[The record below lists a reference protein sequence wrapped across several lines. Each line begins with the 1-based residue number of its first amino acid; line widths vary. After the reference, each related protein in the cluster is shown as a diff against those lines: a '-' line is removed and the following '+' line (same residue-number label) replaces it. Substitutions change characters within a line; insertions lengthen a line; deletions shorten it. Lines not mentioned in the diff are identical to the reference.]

1 MKTTRGWIGCGV
13 ALLAVALAPAPAC
26 LFDTREAQ
34 EPITSLDCEVVSLDT
49 PVQAFVAIEK
59 SLEECKQDA
68 NYERAISA
76 NFVFSPT
83 LTDSLD
89 QNFIGTGVYDNWTK
103 QVEMDVLKLL
113 LSDAQKLSV
122 SFTPSV
128 LINKNTFVRYRVDY
142 TLDVIA
148 KATPTDTTRYAGVAQ
163 FDVRNEGGNWR
174 VTFWDEIETVAGYS
188 TWGFLKGVLRL
199 RLNP

>member
-1 MKTTRGWIGCGV
+1 MKAARSILVW
-13 ALLAVALAPAPAC
+13 ALACAMLLQTPAC

-34 EPITSLDCEVVSLDT
+34 EPIPDSACPVISLDT
-49 PVQAFVAIEK
+49 PVQAFVAIEQ
-59 SLEECKQDA
+59 SLEVCLQAA

-103 QVEMDVLKLL
+103 PVEMSVLDLL
-113 LSDAQKLSV
+113 LSDAQKINV
-122 SFTPSV
+122 TFTPSI
-128 LINKNTFVRYRVDY
+128 LINKNTFVRYRVPY

-148 KATPTDTTRYAGVAQ
+148 KASPTDTTHYAGVAE
-163 FDVRNEGGNWR
+163 FDVRNEGGTRWR
-174 VTFWDEIETVAGYS
+174 RWPGSRRGDS
-188 TWGFLKGVLRL
+188 
-199 RLNP
+199 

>member
-1 MKTTRGWIGCGV
+1 M
-13 ALLAVALAPAPAC
+13 PAC

-34 EPITSLDCEVVSLDT
+34 EPVDSSDCPVVSLDS
-49 PVQAFVAIEK
+49 PEQAFIAIEK

-89 QNFIGTGVYDNWTK
+89 QNFIGTGVFDNWNK
-103 QVEMDVLKLL
+103 QVEMDVLGLL
-113 LSDAQKLSV
+113 LSDAQKINV
-122 SFTPSV
+122 SFMPSV

-148 KATPTDTTRYAGVAQ
+148 AASPTDTTHYAGVAQ

-174 VTFWDEIETVAGYS
+174 VTFWNEVETVAGYS
-188 TWGFLKGVLRL
+188 TWGFLKGILRL

>member
-1 MKTTRGWIGCGV
+1 MKAARRILTWMLTY
-13 ALLAVALAPAPAC
+13 AMLLQTPAC
-26 LFDTREAQ
+26 QFDTRDAQ
-34 EPITSLDCEVVSLDT
+34 EPITGSDCPVVSLDT

-103 QVEMDVLKLL
+103 PVEMDVVRLL
-113 LSDAQKLSV
+113 LSDAQKINV

-142 TLDVIA
+142 TLDVIPA
-148 KATPTDTTRYAGVAQ
+148 ASPTDTTHYAGVAE

-174 VTFWDEIETVAGYS
+174 VTFWNEVETVAGFS
-188 TWGFLKGVLRL
+188 TWGFLKGILRL

>member
-1 MKTTRGWIGCGV
+1 MKAAQRI
-13 ALLAVALAPAPAC
+13 LLWTLTCAMLLQTPAC
-26 LFDTREAQ
+26 LFDTRDAQ
-34 EPITSLDCEVVSLDT
+34 EPQPDSGCPVVSLDT

-59 SLEECKQDA
+59 SLEECKKPA

-89 QNFIGTGVYDNWTK
+89 QNFIGTGVFDNWTK
-103 QVEMDVLKLL
+103 QVEMDVLDLL
-113 LSDAQKLSV
+113 ISDAQKINV
-122 SFTPSV
+122 SFTPSI
-128 LINKNTFVRYRVDY
+128 LINKNTFVRYRVPY

-148 KATPTDTTRYAGVAQ
+148 KASPTDTTHYAGVAE

-174 VTFWDEIETVAGYS
+174 VTFWNEVETVAGFS
-188 TWGFLKGVLRL
+188 TWGFLKGILRL

>member
-1 MKTTRGWIGCGV
+1 MKTPRRIIGCGL
-13 ALLAVALAPAPAC
+13 ALLMVVQTPAC
-26 LFDTREAQ
+26 LFDTRDAQ
-34 EPITSLDCEVVSLDT
+34 EPDPDSDCPVVSLDT

-59 SLEECKQDA
+59 SLEECKQPA

-83 LTDSLD
+83 PTDSLD
-89 QNFIGTGVYDNWTK
+89 QNFIDTGVFDNWTK
-103 QVEMDVLKLL
+103 QVEMDVLDLL
-113 LSDAQKLSV
+113 LSDAQKINV
-122 SFTPSV
+122 SFSPSV

-148 KATPTDTTRYAGVAQ
+148 AASPTDTTHYAGVAE

-174 VTFWDEIETVAGYS
+174 VTFWNEVETVAGYS
-188 TWGFLKGVLRL
+188 TWGFLKGILRL

>member
-1 MKTTRGWIGCGV
+1 MTELSKKI
-13 ALLAVALAPAPAC
+13 LSALAPMALVALPAC

-34 EPITSLDCEVVSLDT
+34 PPSTECEVVTLDSNEQ
-49 PVQAFVAIEK
+49 VFRAMEK
-59 SLEECKQDA
+59 ALEECEKPA

-89 QNFIGTGVYDNWTK
+89 QNFDGTGVFNGWTK
-103 QVEMDVLKLL
+103 QVEMDVLNLL
-113 LSDAQKLSV
+113 LSDAQKINV
-122 SFTPSV
+122 AFTPTPI
-128 LINKNTFVRYRVDY
+128 INKNNFVRYRVDY
-142 TLDVIA
+142 TLDVID
-148 KATPTDTTRYAGVAQ
+148 KASPTDTTHYGGVAQ

-174 VTFWDEIETVAGYS
+174 VTFWDEIETVAGKS